1 MTTLSQDLRYAVRML
16 LKSPGFAAIA
26 VLTLA
31 LGIGANTALFS
42 VINGVLFNPLEY
54 PHSEQL
60 VAVYGTAPGVSQGTV
75 SYLNFLDWQHDNQT
89 FSSLA
94 VYRNE
99 DYNFTGAGEGER
111 LSGYMISV
119 DFFSTLGV
127 KPVVGRTFRS
137 DDDLVGASPV
147 VILGG
152 GLWQRKFGSAP
163 DIVGKSLVLNGTA
176 YTIVAVVPA
185 TFTFYGHD

>member
-42 VINGVLFNPLEY
+42 VVNGVLFNPLGY

-60 VAVYGTAPGVSQGTV
+60 VAVYGTASGVSQGPV
-75 SYLNFLDWQHDNQT
+75 SYLNFLDLHHDNQT
-89 FSSLA
+89 FSSMA
-94 VYRNE
+94 VYRNQ

-111 LSGYMISV
+111 LSGYMISA

-152 GLWQRKFGSAP
+152 GLCQRKFGSAP
-163 DIVGKSLVLNGTA
+163 DSAGKSQILNGTA
-176 YTIVAVVPA
+176 APPVRL
-185 TFTFYGHD
+185 